1 MRAPERTHPVRALVA
16 AASFLTRLPLGA
28 AAGRVSE
35 GDLRAG
41 AAWFPAVGAFVGLL
55 GASAGWLVAHRAPAA
70 LAAVVAVAI
79 ETAVTGA
86 FHLDGLAD
94 TADGLGAASS
104 GRDGLRVMRDPT
116 IGAFGATALVLDLA
130 LRIAAVAALL
140 ASPVFPWAIVAA
152 AGTARV
158 APLVLARALPYLR
171 SDGGSG
177 SWVGQRLATTTLA
190 FGSAIGI
197 GVAFVAGAAS
207 AAGIV
212 VTVAVVTFAVGG
224 IARRCFGGAT
234 GDVFGAAAEL
244 SQTLGLVAVVV
255 IAGR

>member
-16 AASFLTRLPLGA
+16 AASFLTELPLGA
-28 AAGRVSE
+28 AAGRVTE
-35 GDLRAG
+35 ADLRTG
-41 AAWFPAVGAFVGLL
+41 AAWFPAVGALVGLL
-55 GASAGWLVAHRAPAA
+55 GASGGWLVAHRAPAA
-70 LAAVVAVAI
+70 LAAVVVVAI
-79 ETAVTGA
+79 EAAVTGV

-130 LRIAAVAALL
+130 LRIAAVSALVDGS
-140 ASPVFPWAIVAA
+140 AFPWAIVAA
-152 AGTARV
+152 AGAARV
-158 APLVLARALPYLR
+158 APLTLARALPYLR
-171 SDGGSG
+171 PDGGSG
-177 SWVGQRLATTTLA
+177 SWVGERLATTTLA
-190 FGSAIGI
+190 TGSAIGI
-197 GVAFVAGAAS
+197 GIAFLAGAAG

-212 VTVAVVTFAVGG
+212 VTVAVVTVAIGG

-244 SQTLGLVAVVV
+244 AQTLGLVTVVV